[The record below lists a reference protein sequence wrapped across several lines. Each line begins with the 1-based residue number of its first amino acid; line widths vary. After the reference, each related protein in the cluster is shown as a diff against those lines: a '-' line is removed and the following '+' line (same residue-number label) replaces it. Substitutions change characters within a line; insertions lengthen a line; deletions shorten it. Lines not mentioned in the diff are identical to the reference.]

1 MLRWWTAGS
10 PLSFFR
16 SLANQN
22 QLLKHL
28 SKHAGK
34 TLVVSPFVTKG
45 MLEILDDRLG
55 EKKGGI
61 LTLVSNEN
69 ELRKLGLDLIN
80 GQWPEKYVE
89 AITNGAY

>member
-1 MLRWWTAGS
+1 MNGEIRFAS
-10 PLSFFR
+10 PVDGWKPAFFFQEPGK
-16 SLANQN
+16 SD

-28 SKHAGK
+28 PKHAGK

-55 EKKGGI
+55 KKKGGT
-61 LTLVSNEN
+61 LTLVSNAN

-80 GQWPEKYVE
+80 GHGQKSM
-89 AITNGAY
+89 